1 MHMVP
6 LGPRYFCYI
15 TVGTVKNKRS
25 GFSNRRLNSGIPR
38 VPLKDRSGTTI
49 KECRRETQERRIDNI
64 QAAWI
69 NINS

>member
-1 MHMVP
+1 M
-6 LGPRYFCYI
+6 
-15 TVGTVKNKRS
+15 KNKRS